1 VSLTHCWVATSIACL
16 VDAHLSRMGLDRV
29 PPGRQVQL
37 RQVEQFRRVAHPAQM
52 RIDQARAAVAD
63 QECFEDAVASHRGEV
78 VGKQQRCFGRVDLAV
93 ERHDHA
99 RVASHG
105 SEA

>member
-1 VSLTHCWVATSIACL
+1 
-16 VDAHLSRMGLDRV
+16 M
-29 PPGRQVQL
+29 PPGGQVRL
-37 RQVEQFRRVAHPAQM
+37 GQVKLFRRVAHPAQV

-63 QECFEDAVASHRGEV
+63 QQCFEDAVASHRGEV
-78 VGKQQRCFGRVDLAV
+78 VGKQQWCAGRVDLAV

-99 RVASHG
+99 RVGSHE

>member
-1 VSLTHCWVATSIACL
+1 
-16 VDAHLSRMGLDRV
+16 M
-29 PPGRQVQL
+29 PPGGQVRLGQI
-37 RQVEQFRRVAHPAQM
+37 EQFRRVAHPAQM

-63 QECFEDAVASHRGEV
+63 QQCFEDAVASHRGEV
-78 VGKQQRCFGRVDLAV
+78 VGKQQWCAGRVHLAV

-99 RVASHG
+99 RVASHS